1 MRNTIPRILYMGVIL
16 VVGLCVHL
24 GGCQKKL
31 VHVSRTG
38 AVEGFVKDS
47 VSLIP
52 IAGADVLLDGA
63 PAGPYQKTDSTG
75 YYLVGTVLA
84 DFRLVKITIKAQGY
98 KTQDKYIAI
107 KPNQRQRLDFLLV
120 KEEEEP

>member
-1 MRNTIPRILYMGVIL
+1 VTKNAVRIILYGGIIL
-16 VVGLCVHL
+16 VLTLCLPL

-31 VHVSRTG
+31 VHVSRAG

-84 DFRLVKITIKAQGY
+84 DFRLVKITIKAQGF
-98 KTQDKYIAI
+98 KTQDENVILKA
-107 KPNQRQRLDFLLV
+107 NQTQRLDFFLV
-120 KEEEEP
+120 KEEES